1 MTSSDWLQF
10 DAVSVRLRGHLFLRD
25 FHWRARHGEQWA
37 VLGRNGAGKTVLM
50 QLLAGSLRCSGGA
63 IRLADGLDVQRDIAW
78 VSFETQQA
86 LCLADTRHDI
96 SEFME
101 SAVDAGTT
109 VRALLGGVAREPGR
123 IPAIAAALGIDAL
136 LERGIRFLSSG
147 EMRRTLIARALL
159 QDARVIVLDNPYEGI
174 DAASREIVGTIIDQ
188 LLASAHQV
196 LLLTRRPQDI
206 PEGISHVLV
215 LEQGALVASGPR
227 QAVLAASPV
236 RQIFAPGAALAEPPA
251 LPRGEARTR
260 YREGP
265 LLELNDVHV
274 HYGELSVLLH
284 LNMRLDPGE
293 HLCIAGPNGCGK
305 STLLG
310 LICGDNPRA
319 YGQDIRLFG
328 RRRGSGESVWEVKR
342 RFGLV
347 SNQLHLEYPPRTAAF
362 DVVASGLFDTLGL
375 YEQCGPLQNR
385 LVRAWLEVLGLSTQN
400 GTRFDAL
407 SFGEQRLLLIARAM
421 VKSPQI
427 LILDEPCSG
436 LDDGNR
442 RRVLALVERIAAE
455 SDTQILFVSHE
466 AEEMPR
472 CITRRLEFRRGP
484 DGRYQLGQASMS
496 G

>member
-1 MTSSDWLQF
+1 MTTPDWLHF
-10 DAVSVRLRGHLFLRD
+10 DSVSVRLRGHLFLRD
-25 FHWRARHGEQWA
+25 FCWHAANGEQWA

-50 QLLAGSLRCSGGA
+50 QLLAGSLRASSGSIG
-63 IRLADGLDVQRDIAW
+63 LGKGLDVQHDIAW
-78 VSFETQQA
+78 VSFEQQQQ

-101 SAVDAGTT
+101 TAVDTGTT
-109 VRALLGGVAREPGR
+109 VRALLAGVAREPGR
-123 IPAIAAALGIDAL
+123 IEAVATALGIETL

-159 QDARVIVLDNPYEGI
+159 QQARVIVLDNPYEGI
-174 DAASREIVGTIIDQ
+174 DAASRGIVRRIIDE
-188 LLASAHQV
+188 LLASACHV

-206 PEGISHVLV
+206 PDGISHVLV
-215 LEQGALVASGPR
+215 LEQGVSIAAGPR
-227 QAVLAASPV
+227 QSALAAPRV
-236 RQIFAPGAALAEPPA
+236 QQLFAHDDAGAGLAA
-251 LPRGEARTR
+251 LPRGESHAPH
-260 YREGP
+260 REGAV
-265 LLELNDVHV
+265 LELNDVHV

-284 LNMRLDPGE
+284 LDMRLDPGE

-342 RFGLV
+342 RFGVV
-347 SNQLHLEYPPRTAAF
+347 SNTLHLEYPPRSCAF

-385 LVRAWLEVLGLSTQN
+385 LVRAWLDALGLSAHG

-436 LDDGNR
+436 LDDHNR

-455 SDTQILFVSHE
+455 TDTQILFVSHE
-466 AEEMPR
+466 ADEMPR
-472 CITRRLEFRRGP
+472 CITRRLEFRRGA
-484 DGRYQLGQASMS
+484 DGRYQLS
-496 G
+496 